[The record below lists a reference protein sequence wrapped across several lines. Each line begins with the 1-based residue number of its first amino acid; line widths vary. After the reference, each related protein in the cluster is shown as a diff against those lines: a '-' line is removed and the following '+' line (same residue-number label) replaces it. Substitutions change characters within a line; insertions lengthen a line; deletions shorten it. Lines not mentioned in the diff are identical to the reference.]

1 MGDPTVPVESAVVT
15 RRFYV
20 RTFGCQMNEHD
31 SERIAGLLAEDGMEA
46 TDDLES
52 ADVVVLNTCCIRENA
67 DNKLYGHLGHLK
79 SLKDRRP
86 DLQIAVG
93 GCLAQK
99 DRDLIVERAGHVDV
113 VFGTHN
119 LAHAPALLAESSRT
133 GAPVVEIL
141 EEHEAYPSALP
152 ARREV
157 DHSAWVTI
165 QIGCDNSCAFC
176 IVPAVRGAEV
186 SRRMGDIVH
195 EVGELARDG
204 VSEITLLGQNVNSY
218 GRDLGAGQWSPQFA
232 DLLRAVDAIDGI
244 ERVRYT
250 SPHPKDLRPETAV
263 AMAECA
269 SVCEHLHLPV
279 QSGSDAVLARMRRGY
294 TSARYL
300 DKLAMA
306 RATIDDLAVT
316 TDIIV
321 GFPGETEDDFAAT
334 LALVDAARYDAAYTF
349 VFSPRPGTAA
359 AEMEQDFVPEA
370 VARER
375 MHRLTDLVEHHA
387 LARHEARVGRI
398 EEVVVEGPSKKDPT
412 VAAGRSRQNKLVHFT
427 GELAPGTT
435 ARVEIT
441 RGAPHWLAGTLVEV
455 VDGPRP
461 TRTRI
466 PVTAG

>member
-1 MGDPTVPVESAVVT
+1 M
-15 RRFYV
+15 
-20 RTFGCQMNEHD
+20 
-31 SERIAGLLAEDGMEA
+31 
-46 TDDLES
+46 
-52 ADVVVLNTCCIRENA
+52 
-67 DNKLYGHLGHLK
+67 
-79 SLKDRRP
+79 
-86 DLQIAVG
+86 
-93 GCLAQK
+93 
-99 DRDLIVERAGHVDV
+99 
-113 VFGTHN
+113 
-119 LAHAPALLAESSRT
+119 
-133 GAPVVEIL
+133 
-141 EEHEAYPSALP
+141 
-152 ARREV
+152 

-218 GRDLGAGQWSPQFA
+218 GRDLGTGQWSPQFA
-232 DLLRAVDAIDGI
+232 DLLRAVDAVDGI
-244 ERVRYT
+244 ERIRYT
-250 SPHPKDLRPETAV
+250 SPHPKDLRVETAV

-294 TSARYL
+294 TGGAVPREARDGARHDRRPRGHHRHHRGL
-300 DKLAMA
+300 PRRDRGRLRGHA
-306 RATIDDLAVT
+306 RAGRRGART
-316 TDIIV
+316 TPRTPSCSRR
-321 GFPGETEDDFAAT
+321 GPAP
-334 LALVDAARYDAAYTF
+334 
-349 VFSPRPGTAA
+349 PRPRWRTTSC
-359 AEMEQDFVPEA
+359 PEA

-412 VAAGRSRQNKLVHFT
+412 VAAGRTRQNKLVHFT